1 MKQQRNYVHYKR
13 HKKVMGDESKAD
25 KMQRQA
31 LHKDLRVATDI
42 LLAVIRVKESRNTPP
57 QVQKILNEM
66 GLKEVNNC
74 AFVKAS
80 DSNMKKLMLICDY
93 VGYGQPLK
101 TLVDEIIRK
110 RGYLK
115 TADHKRVPISDN
127 VLIEELLGEKGLI
140 CVEDVIDALWQC
152 KKSNEAYEA
161 VKSALW
167 PIQLAPLQE
176 LIQEMN
182 TKHEATERELKKRNT
197 KASKGGYLGMMGPEI
212 NEFIKKLFHKMVKS
226 LTF

>member
-13 HKKVMGDESKAD
+13 HKNVMGSASTAEKVQS
-25 KMQRQA
+25 QA
-31 LHKDLRVATDI
+31 LHKDLRVSTNI

-74 AFVKAS
+74 AFVKAT
-80 DSNMKKLMLICDY
+80 DDNMKKVMLICDY
-93 VGYGQPLK
+93 VGYGQPTK
-101 TLVDEIIRK
+101 PLVDEIIRK

-115 TADHKRVPISDN
+115 TADHKRIPISDN
-127 VLIEELLGEKGLI
+127 VVIEELLGEKAGLI

-152 KKSNEAYEA
+152 KKAGEAYEA
-161 VKSALW
+161 VKTVLW
-167 PIQLAPLQE
+167 PIQLAPLQDK
-176 LIQEMN
+176 ISEMN

-212 NEFIKKLFHKMVKS
+212 NEFVKKLI
-226 LTF
+226 